1 MPVYAVLDIYRFVFW
16 RSRSRLST
24 LLLDKKG
31 HAEDYYVRRDSAAD
45 RLREK
50 MHVRYTISSDRGE
63 TLQGFYYP
71 AGKKPGKK
79 LVFIVHGYHSEHAE
93 TAGMFYDLYHSRGF
107 DIFTC
112 DNTAS
117 GESGGKLFGYNVFE
131 SADCLKWLNF
141 LRSQFGEDIKVVLH
155 GFSLGGATVLKMSDR
170 CPDCVKFIVSDS
182 GFIDAREILRSQLG
196 PLYGLMAG
204 LNRIVAGYDLAETDV
219 RENIKNSPLPFLI
232 VHGKDDKTVPFSMAP
247 RIFELCPNDKDFL
260 FTEGAKHIETMHI
273 APEAYARKLDP
284 YAPGSVKGL
293 KLPEITADAV
303 VCSHRHSDHCCPEA
317 VTLTGLK
324 PGFAMRSIYTFH
336 DESMGAKRG
345 NNLMT
350 VVTAEDLTVA
360 HCGDLGHELNAE
372 TLRSLGKI
380 DILLIPVGGVYTLD
394 AKAAKRVCEQIK
406 PTVIIPMHYRCGS
419 VGIQSLAPVDEFLSL
434 FDEAEINR
442 LSSNTLTVEKPLAPS
457 VTVFELLK

>member
-1 MPVYAVLDIYRFVFW
+1 MNKALIIAAAAVPVYAVLDIYRFVFW

-219 RENIKNSPLPFLI
+219 RENIKNSHLPFLI

-247 RIFELCPNDKDFL
+247 RIFELCPTDKDFL

-273 APEAYARKLDP
+273 APEAYARKLD
-284 YAPGSVKGL
+284 
-293 KLPEITADAV
+293 
-303 VCSHRHSDHCCPEA
+303 R
-317 VTLTGLK
+317 
-324 PGFAMRSIYTFH
+324 F
-336 DESMGAKRG
+336 
-345 NNLMT
+345 
-350 VVTAEDLTVA
+350 
-360 HCGDLGHELNAE
+360 
-372 TLRSLGKI
+372 
-380 DILLIPVGGVYTLD
+380 
-394 AKAAKRVCEQIK
+394 IK
-406 PTVIIPMHYRCGS
+406 EYL
-419 VGIQSLAPVDEFLSL
+419 Q
-434 FDEAEINR
+434 
-442 LSSNTLTVEKPLAPS
+442 
-457 VTVFELLK
+457 

>member
-1 MPVYAVLDIYRFVFW
+1 MKAPIIAAAALLPVYIVTDIYRFVFYRT
-16 RSRSRLST
+16 RSKLST
-24 LLLDKKG
+24 LLLDTKN
-31 HAEDYYVRRDSAAD
+31 HEPDYYVWRDANAE
-45 RLREK
+45 RLRSRPHERWT
-50 MHVRYTISSDRGE
+50 MRSNRGE
-63 TLQGFYYP
+63 ELCGFYYRCGEEP
-71 AGKKPGKK
+71 SKRLA
-79 LVFIVHGYHSEHAE
+79 FIVHGYHSEHAE

-273 APEAYARKLDP
+273 APEAYARKLD
-284 YAPGSVKGL
+284 
-293 KLPEITADAV
+293 
-303 VCSHRHSDHCCPEA
+303 R
-317 VTLTGLK
+317 
-324 PGFAMRSIYTFH
+324 F
-336 DESMGAKRG
+336 
-345 NNLMT
+345 
-350 VVTAEDLTVA
+350 
-360 HCGDLGHELNAE
+360 
-372 TLRSLGKI
+372 
-380 DILLIPVGGVYTLD
+380 
-394 AKAAKRVCEQIK
+394 IK
-406 PTVIIPMHYRCGS
+406 EYL
-419 VGIQSLAPVDEFLSL
+419 Q
-434 FDEAEINR
+434 
-442 LSSNTLTVEKPLAPS
+442 
-457 VTVFELLK
+457 

>member
-1 MPVYAVLDIYRFVFW
+1 MNKALIIAAAAVPVYAVLDIYRFVFW

-170 CPDCVKFIVSDS
+170 CPGLREVYRLRQRLYRRS
-182 GFIDAREILRSQLG
+182 GDTALAARPALRADG
-196 PLYGLMAG
+196 GAEPHCRGLRPCRDGCAG
-204 LNRIVAGYDLAETDV
+204 
-219 RENIKNSPLPFLI
+219 
-232 VHGKDDKTVPFSMAP
+232 
-247 RIFELCPNDKDFL
+247 
-260 FTEGAKHIETMHI
+260 KH
-273 APEAYARKLDP
+273 
-284 YAPGSVKGL
+284 
-293 KLPEITADAV
+293 
-303 VCSHRHSDHCCPEA
+303 
-317 VTLTGLK
+317 
-324 PGFAMRSIYTFH
+324 
-336 DESMGAKRG
+336 
-345 NNLMT
+345 
-350 VVTAEDLTVA
+350 
-360 HCGDLGHELNAE
+360 
-372 TLRSLGKI
+372 
-380 DILLIPVGGVYTLD
+380 
-394 AKAAKRVCEQIK
+394 
-406 PTVIIPMHYRCGS
+406 
-419 VGIQSLAPVDEFLSL
+419 
-434 FDEAEINR
+434 
-442 LSSNTLTVEKPLAPS
+442 
-457 VTVFELLK
+457 